1 MKLPS
6 SCAPDIRKS
15 GVDTGNIQSR
25 ITGAISGARIDLI
38 TIRRVIVMSD
48 IQYSK
53 SWDRH
58 AQKWANFKRMRDAR
72 LPKAIK
78 AIELLSNLSNRGN
91 YHYEEE
97 EPEQMIRELEL
108 AIDSL
113 AKAFKIDQRAQKLTA
128 AEPISA
134 PDPEIEDPD
143 LLKPLAKSWV
153 AWSLDNLQR
162 GNRSE
167 AIEMLKIGLKH
178 QRSS

>member
-15 GVDTGNIQSR
+15 GFDIGSSQSR
-25 ITGAISGARIDLI
+25 ITGAINGARIDLI
-38 TIRRVIVMSD
+38 TIRRVIAMSD
-48 IQYSK
+48 PKADAFIRISG
-53 SWDRH
+53 
-58 AQKWANFKRMRDAR
+58 AR
-72 LPKAIK
+72 LSKAIK

-91 YHYEEE
+91 YRYSDNQA
-97 EPEQMIRELEL
+97 EQMIRDLEL